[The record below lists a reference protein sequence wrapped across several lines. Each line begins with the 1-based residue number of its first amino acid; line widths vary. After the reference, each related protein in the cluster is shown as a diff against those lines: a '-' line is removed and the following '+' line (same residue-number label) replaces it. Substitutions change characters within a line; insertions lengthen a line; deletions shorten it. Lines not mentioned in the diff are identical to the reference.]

1 MDKESWNHLFTEQS
15 FGATIKIQKA
25 FYFPFPLSFPLGLP
39 DGFRL
44 AAELAF
50 SLEPDFETSGWTSEK
65 EAIGEKVTLQNL
77 SIERILE
84 KGSSKTLLLL
94 VRLFVTVNRLTQMND
109 KG

>member
-15 FGATIKIQKA
+15 FGATIKLQKA

-50 SLEPDFETSGWTSEK
+50 SFEPDFETSGWTSEK
-65 EAIGEKVTLQNL
+65 RSN
-77 SIERILE
+77 RE
-84 KGSSKTLLLL
+84 KGDITKSFNRADLGERQQQDFVVVGKI
-94 VRLFVTVNRLTQMND
+94 VRDR
-109 KG
+109 